1 MYCLISVFL
10 NDNPY
15 NKLNAKWNQR
25 CYNDGYNFK
34 ERQQLQII
42 FLQTTKNSRRILDI
56 LMLDGHLYINFN
68 DSLSFDKEWPS
79 WKLERK

>member
-1 MYCLISVFL
+1 MPSEI
-10 NDNPY
+10 NDVY
-15 NKLNAKWNQR
+15 
-25 CYNDGYNFK
+25 GYNFK

>member
-1 MYCLISVFL
+1 MPSEI
-10 NDNPY
+10 NDVY
-15 NKLNAKWNQR
+15 
-25 CYNDGYNFK
+25 GYNFK
-34 ERQQLQII
+34 ERQLQII